1 MVRVQPTVP
10 ADVAHLLEKDAE
22 LFHFFKQNG
31 QINKNQFLNTLFL
44 NYHNTYFSMR
54 KEIGQNLIEIAKKS
68 SATIDDSLL
77 HDLVLYI
84 ENKHMT
90 LESDSKGKVLTIQIN
105 KANDL
110 AYKDFIDTFSNQYAS
125 ESELFKRLFV
135 SYASLPLNQRERIIF
150 KTATD
155 KILEAINL
163 HKKIKITRDNRD
175 RIVSP
180 YSLTTSKEELYNYLL
195 CKDHTHEGRLM
206 SLRLTFIEHVF
217 ILDEDIELD
226 KTDIHYLEKTR
237 LQCPQFVMRPNDEQ
251 VKVYLTKKGIA
262 NLKKIYTFRPPILE
276 IDEEKQVYT
285 FSCSQSQAE
294 RYFTKF
300 GSEAIVIEPKALSES
315 IKNELFKAYK
325 DYNEY
330 IKHGLESLKRNK
342 KAHNQSY

>member
-84 ENKHMT
+84 ENKHMP

-105 KANDL
+105 KPNNL

-150 KTATD
+150 KTSTD

-262 NLKKIYTFRPPILE
+262 NLKKIYTFRPPILK

-285 FSCSQSQAE
+285 FSCSQSRSEE
-294 RYFTKF
+294 RRVGKECVSTCRSRWSPY
-300 GSEAIVIEPKALSES
+300 
-315 IKNELFKAYK
+315 
-325 DYNEY
+325 
-330 IKHGLESLKRNK
+330 H
-342 KAHNQSY
+342 